1 MREYAKIGNFI
12 IAAVT
17 KEERVVGF
25 AVTDRNGERVTDKLF
40 RVASDAIGWANTN
53 YVELVK

>member
-12 IAAVT
+12 IATVT
-17 KEERVVGF
+17 KEDRVIGF
-25 AVTDRNGERVTDKLF
+25 AVTDRNGERVTDRLF
-40 RVASDAIGWANTN
+40 RVACDAISWANTN